1 MAAKKPQKCKI
12 TKQQESNVNRLLSTA
27 MSGYANSATKLH
39 YALNSSQHPQREIIA
54 NELIFPLPVRGVDLF
69 LKAKSAL
76 RKAHGSHT
84 NSRGFGQRVG

>member
-1 MAAKKPQKCKI
+1 MADRSKKPQKCKI

-39 YALNSSQHPQREIIA
+39 YALNSSQHPQQEIIA

-76 RKAHGSHT
+76 RIIKLLSIW
-84 NSRGFGQRVG
+84 